1 MRSCD
6 EIRPLLFALVE
17 EEVTKNERRRI
28 EAHVDRCRECSRELA
43 EERAPTRLLT
53 RTRRPRRHR
62 TALSTL
68 GLAACVVLV
77 VLLLQP
83 GTAAHGSIE
92 PQTLTPEM
100 TRRDGER
107 TRLQSSNHIEV
118 PTGEACRI
126 RIRGVGTVQAEGP
139 AMLELDQSGRRW
151 KLVLLHGEVRAEL
164 ERGAEL
170 EVVTLRGRRTLA
182 GGPHFICLQAGDEKP
197 APPAPLKASAEDLIG
212 QGHQFFFQEENMVQ
226 AERVYRAALNHPAA
240 TSAQRERARF
250 YLGASL
256 GRQGKLAEAVEVQK
270 EWLKRNPKDKSRH
283 HVLFFHGI
291 YLWEL
296 GQQEKARK
304 CWRTIV
310 RQAPD
315 SQMGEYAAHKLA
327 RGHVTRRRPRPD
339 PGYRAGRVLAADAGR
354 PGGYLV
360 VAVALRDKRFREV
373 AEKAAA
379 FHKGRVVDF
388 DGRDFGGLRKRLA
401 KTRPEQVLYVV
412 TPDVFDVNLHRRLL
426 LLSAGLDEDILPDF
440 AFGYLT
446 ARDGAGVAALWE
458 RTVAVHRK
466 GPASKRWI
474 RSAVRRAKGYLAPG
488 AIDAVARAAGFTG
501 DAIYWGTEGTRAE
514 KLTFVDEKLPELE
527 NAAVIAMTGCGDP
540 QGTWLFADSRNAES
554 DKHWDFDPEKVG
566 HDPDGEMPRITA
578 DHLRKLHLKSPIVFT
593 GVCHAGATRRVF
605 VEGDIVSTFGRTKG
619 VSTLYELPS
628 AESYCLAMIDA
639 GAVAFL
645 CPIAANHGASV
656 GRETTFLLTEGAS
669 LGETIKSTYDELYL
683 ASRGKLRLDLQVEG
697 KAHGGTEYVMQGGGA
712 NRILIGDPA
721 LKPYPTTHHP
731 AERVE
736 IRNRSDKGF
745 EVVVTWEKGYH
756 ARAWDMYR
764 EDSRRDWCVR
774 ARISLDGLVP
784 KGRAL
789 AVTASVHATGRDG
802 RPLPYEI
809 THAEPETYHGR
820 RYLHLQATAP
830 RKPVAG
836 KYVQAAFRVT
846 LERAP

>member
-1 MRSCD
+1 MSACD
-6 EIRPLLFALVE
+6 EIRSQLFLLVE
-17 EEVTKNERRRI
+17 DEVTESERRRI
-28 EAHVDRCRECSRELA
+28 EAHVDRCRACRRELA
-43 EERAPTRLLT
+43 EERALTRLLT
-53 RTRRPRRHR
+53 RRPRRR
-62 TALSTL
+62 RAALPTL
-68 GLAACVVLV
+68 GLAAAVVLA

-100 TRRDGER
+100 TRRDGAR
-107 TRLQSSNHIEV
+107 TRLQRSNHIEI

-126 RIRGVGTVQAEGP
+126 RIRDVGTLQAEGP
-139 AMLELDQSGRRW
+139 AMLELEQSGRRW

-164 ERGAEL
+164 EHGAEF

-182 GGPHFICLQAGDEKP
+182 GGRHFICLQAGDDKP
-197 APPAPLKASAEDLIG
+197 APREASVEELLGHGSRFFSQEDI
-212 QGHQFFFQEENMVQ
+212 VK
-226 AERVYRAALNHPAA
+226 AERAYRAALNHPDA
-240 TSAQRERARF
+240 TPAQKGRARF

-256 GRQGKLAEAVEVQK
+256 GRQRKLAEAIEVQE

-283 HVLFFHGI
+283 YVLFFHGI
-291 YLWEL
+291 YYWEL
-296 GQQEKARK
+296 GKQEKARK

-327 RGHVTRRRPRPD
+327 NGHVVRRRPRPD
-339 PGYRAGRVLAADAGR
+339 PGYQPGRRLSADPGR
-354 PGGYLV
+354 PGDYLV
-360 VAVALRDKRFREV
+360 VAVALRDGRFREV
-373 AEKAAA
+373 ARKVAA
-379 FHKGRVVDF
+379 FHKGGVVDF
-388 DGRDFGGLRKRLA
+388 DGRDFDGLRTLLTQA
-401 KTRPEQVLYVV
+401 RPEHVLFVV
-412 TPDVFDVNLHRRLL
+412 PPDILDVNLHRRLL
-426 LLSAGLDEDILPDF
+426 LLSAGLDSDIFPDF

-458 RTVAVHRK
+458 RTVAVHR
-466 GPASKRWI
+466 GGLASKRWI
-474 RSAVRRAKGYLAPG
+474 RSAVRRAKGYVSHG
-488 AIDAVARAAGFTG
+488 TVDAVARAAGFAG

-514 KLTFVDEKLPELE
+514 KLAFVDEKLPELE
-527 NAAVIAMTGCGDP
+527 NSAVIAMTGCGDP

-578 DHLRKLHLKSPIVFT
+578 DLIRKLRLSSSIVFT

-619 VSTLYELPS
+619 VSTLYALPPG
-628 AESYCLAMIDA
+628 ESYCLAMIDA

-656 GRETTFLLTEGAS
+656 GRETTFALTEGAS

-683 ASRGKLRLDLQVEG
+683 ASRGHLVLDLQVEG
-697 KAHGGTEYVMQGGGA
+697 KPHRETEYVMQGGGA

-721 LKPYPTTHHP
+721 LKPFRATAHP

-736 IRNRSDKGF
+736 IRHRSDKGF
-745 EVVVTWEKGYH
+745 QVVVTWEQGYH

-764 EDSRRDWCVR
+764 EDSRRDWSVR
-774 ARISLDGLVP
+774 ARIDLDGLVP
-784 KGRAL
+784 PGRAL
-789 AVTASVHATGRDG
+789 AVTAKVHTTGRDG
-802 RPLPYEI
+802 KPLPYVI

-820 RYLHLQATAP
+820 RHLHLQATAP
-830 RKPVAG
+830 RKPVSS
-836 KYVQAAFRVT
+836 KYVQAIFHVT
-846 LERAP
+846 FERAP